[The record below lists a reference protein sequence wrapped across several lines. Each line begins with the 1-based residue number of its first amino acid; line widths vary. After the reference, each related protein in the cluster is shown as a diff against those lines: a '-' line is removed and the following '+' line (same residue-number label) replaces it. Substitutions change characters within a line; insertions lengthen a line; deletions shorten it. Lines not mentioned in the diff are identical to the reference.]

1 MGHSKGGIDSAAAL
15 AMHAS
20 LRPLVAGIVFVQTPY
35 GGSPVATDLMEG
47 DGIEFELL
55 RAFVLDFL
63 ASILRT
69 KADAGVDLTYSERR
83 AFLERFPLDPQDPS
97 YLRRPTA
104 AETSSSSSPSSSS
117 SSSSQPPLSFPM
129 LSFHSTIG
137 ESNFLSPFALT
148 AAYMR
153 RRYDVASDGMVAAVD
168 AEVPGSA
175 VVR

>member
-104 AETSSSSSPSSSS
+104 AELPEAGTRGHRRFPARPLLRSPAAQHCPRRAGGARSEEHTSA
-117 SSSSQPPLSFPM
+117 L
-129 LSFHSTIG
+129 
-137 ESNFLSPFALT
+137 LSPAK
-148 AAYMR
+148 
-153 RRYDVASDGMVAAVD
+153 SSNAV
-168 AEVPGSA
+168 
-175 VVR
+175 